1 MTAFY
6 ESHFRH
12 CAIDLFII
20 CRTGNGN
27 TQFELLLFKIF
38 LFCFR
43 ASTPHSD
50 TESSDEDDDVS
61 DHDLT
66 PCNPSPNMSQ
76 LLGKSFI
83 MKILNR
89 GHLIHYFFLKLFIWL
104 PLRTYVLH
112 KVLNLELIFI
122 DPKFSS

>member
-1 MTAFY
+1 M
-6 ESHFRH
+6 HLK
-12 CAIDLFII
+12 ID
-20 CRTGNGN
+20 
-27 TQFELLLFKIF
+27 LFKIF